1 MSHSSKPPL
10 SFETGP
16 NHLHALLRVDDIRRD
31 TLVQL
36 VQHWQGDPQ
45 SREDGI
51 AALDELSEIVA
62 GVRREGE
69 LDAAVEQVEDVAGMD
84 TAHIE
89 VGMHDVRRLLAELTA
104 VERVTSRFNPQ
115 ASQGA
120 SLIKHPT
127 HAKTRK
133 HFAENPLPSQRQD
146 GAA

>member
-1 MSHSSKPPL
+1 MNHSSKPGM
-10 SFETGP
+10 SFSLGA
-16 NHLHALLRVDDIRRD
+16 NGLHGLGRFDGIRTD

-45 SREDGI
+45 SREDAI
-51 AALDELSEIVA
+51 NALDELAEIVA

-89 VGMHDVRRLLAELTA
+89 VDAFDVRRLLAELTA
-104 VERVTSRFNPQ
+104 VERVTSRFNPEGR
-115 ASQGA
+115 GA
-120 SLIKHPT
+120 SLIQ
-127 HAKTRK
+127 
-133 HFAENPLPSQRQD
+133 LPSQRQD